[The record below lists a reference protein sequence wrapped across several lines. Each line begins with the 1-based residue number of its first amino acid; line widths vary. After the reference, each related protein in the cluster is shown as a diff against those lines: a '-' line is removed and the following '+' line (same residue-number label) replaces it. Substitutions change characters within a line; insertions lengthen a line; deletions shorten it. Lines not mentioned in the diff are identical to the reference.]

1 MQEYHDLC
9 EFAKNKYGIDIRK
22 DRSRKA
28 GAVRI
33 RHAIGKILSV
43 NLGYTLTEIGKQMGV
58 DHTVIV
64 YCRSLHSSRYRS
76 DQAYAKVPDELEAY
90 KSPTDESLNAI
101 LEHIRLIA

>member
-9 EFAKNKYGIDIRK
+9 EFASNKYGIDVRK

-28 GAVRI
+28 GSVRI

-64 YCRSLHSSRYRS
+64 YCRSLHHARYQS
-76 DQAYAKVPDELEAY
+76 DQAYANVHDELERY
-90 KSPTDESLNAI
+90 KSPADESLNVI
-101 LEHIRLIA
+101 LEYIRQIA

>member
-9 EFAKNKYGIDIRK
+9 EFASNKYGIDVRK

-28 GAVRI
+28 GSVRI

-64 YCRSLHSSRYRS
+64 YCRSLHHARYQS
-76 DQAYAKVPDELEAY
+76 DQAYAKVHDELERY
-90 KSPTDESLNAI
+90 KSPADESLNVI
-101 LEHIRLIA
+101 LEYIRQIA

>member
-9 EFAKNKYGIDIRK
+9 EFASNKYGIDVRK

-28 GAVRI
+28 GSVRI

-64 YCRSLHSSRYRS
+64 YCRSLHHARYQS
-76 DQAYAKVPDELEAY
+76 DQAYAKVHDELEAY

-101 LEHIRLIA
+101 LEHIRQIA